1 MTTKTNRLASG
12 KTARLVLGAVA
23 ATALTAAS
31 VTPAM
36 AQDRRDRDRDRDGI
50 SAGEIIAGA
59 VVIGGIAAL
68 AGAFDGDRN
77 DRRYDY
83 RDRDYRDNDNRNY
96 NRDYR
101 GDRYDRGNYGYAGG
115 SRSAVE
121 RCVRAAENQAQRFG
135 GYRYAD
141 VIDVRD
147 LQRTRDGFRVTG
159 RIAVEGSPRWGGRRT
174 DRGNF
179 ACYLDGRG
187 APQVNFSG
195 VRGL

>member
-12 KTARLVLGAVA
+12 TWARISLGAVA
-23 ATALTAAS
+23 ATALTAVS
-31 VTPAM
+31 ITPAM

-50 SAGEIIAGA
+50 SAGEVIAGA

-77 DRRYDY
+77 DRRYN
-83 RDRDYRDNDNRNY
+83 DRDYRDNGRNY
-96 NRDYR
+96 
-101 GDRYDRGNYGYAGG
+101 YDRGGYGVAGG
-115 SRSAVE
+115 SRAAVE
-121 RCVRAAENQAQRFG
+121 RCVRAAENQARRFG

-147 LQRTRDGFRVTG
+147 LDRTRGGFRVKG
-159 RIAVEGSPRWGGRRT
+159 RIAVEGSPRWGGRRS

-179 ACYLDGRG
+179 TCYFDGRG
-187 APQVNFSG
+187 APQINFNG

>member
-12 KTARLVLGAVA
+12 NMARLALGAVA

-36 AQDRRDRDRDRDGI
+36 ARDHRDNDGI
-50 SAGEIIAGA
+50 SAGEVIAGA

-68 AGAFDGDRN
+68 AGAFDGDR
-77 DRRYDY
+77 DRYDRYDY
-83 RDRDYRDNDNRNY
+83 RDGYRGGRY
-96 NRDYR
+96 DYR
-101 GDRYDRGNYGYAGG
+101 GGYGVNPRA
-115 SRSAVE
+115 AVD
-121 RCVRAAENQAQRFG
+121 RCVRAAENQARRFG

-147 LQRTRDGFRVTG
+147 IDRTRDGFRVRG
-159 RIAVEGSPRWGGRRT
+159 RIEVGGGWNRHRG

-179 ACYLDGRG
+179 TCRLDGRG
-187 APQVNFSG
+187 APFIDFDG
-195 VRGL
+195 IRGLR